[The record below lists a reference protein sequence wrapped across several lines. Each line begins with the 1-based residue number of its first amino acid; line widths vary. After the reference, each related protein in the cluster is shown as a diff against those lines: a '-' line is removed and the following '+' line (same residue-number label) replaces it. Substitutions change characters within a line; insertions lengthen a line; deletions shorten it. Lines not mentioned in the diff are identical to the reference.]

1 MAEREAGYG
10 KADIFIE
17 TDNLSPQDVAKRI
30 FDRLSS
36 SSMFRETSVTVEL
49 KKRSYEIVIS
59 ERIDA
64 WHKRIAATGFEGK
77 LALVTDDNVAP
88 LYLDRVSN
96 DLTQEEL
103 ASRCELTK
111 GFLSQLENNLA
122 TPSLLTLMDIVEAL
136 GTTMAIFFTEEEDE
150 QLVFDKDDFFV
161 DESGDVVITYIV
173 PNAQK
178 NQMEPIIIE
187 LQPDSRSNIISPKE
201 DGETFGYVIK
211 GSINLVNGKNTYRV
225 KQGGTFYLKCKKE
238 HYLENKTKKIA
249 KVLWI
254 CTPPLF

>member
-1 MAEREAGYG
+1 M
-10 KADIFIE
+10 
-17 TDNLSPQDVAKRI
+17 
-30 FDRLSS
+30 
-36 SSMFRETSVTVEL
+36 
-49 KKRSYEIVIS
+49 
-59 ERIDA
+59 
-64 WHKRIAATGFEGK
+64 
-77 LALVTDDNVAP
+77 
-88 LYLDRVSN
+88 
-96 DLTQEEL
+96 
-103 ASRCELTK
+103 
-111 GFLSQLENNLA
+111 ENNLA

>member
-1 MAEREAGYG
+1 M
-10 KADIFIE
+10 DIG
-17 TDNLSPQDVAKRI
+17 QRI
-30 FDRLSS
+30 RQL
-36 SSMFRETSVTVEL
+36 
-49 KKRSYEIVIS
+49 
-59 ERIDA
+59 
-64 WHKRIAATGFEGK
+64 
-77 LALVTDDNVAP
+77 
-88 LYLDRVSN
+88 RVSN

-238 HYLENKTKKIA
+238 HYLENKT
-249 KVLWI
+249 
-254 CTPPLF
+254 

>member
-1 MAEREAGYG
+1 M
-10 KADIFIE
+10 DIG
-17 TDNLSPQDVAKRI
+17 QRI
-30 FDRLSS
+30 RQL
-36 SSMFRETSVTVEL
+36 
-49 KKRSYEIVIS
+49 
-59 ERIDA
+59 
-64 WHKRIAATGFEGK
+64 
-77 LALVTDDNVAP
+77 
-88 LYLDRVSN
+88 RVSN

-122 TPSLLTLMDIVEAL
+122 TPSLPTLMDIVEAL
-136 GTTMAIFFTEEEDE
+136 GTTMAVFFTEEKEE
-150 QLVFDKDDFFV
+150 QLTFDDEDFFV
-161 DESGDVVITYIV
+161 DESEDVVITYVV

-187 LQPDSRSNIISPKE
+187 LQPESRSQIIYPKE

-211 GSINLVNGKNTYRV
+211 GSINLVNGKNTYKV

-238 HYLENKTKKIA
+238 HYLENKANKIA
-249 KVLWI
+249 RVLWI

>member
-1 MAEREAGYG
+1 M
-10 KADIFIE
+10 DIG
-17 TDNLSPQDVAKRI
+17 
-30 FDRLSS
+30 
-36 SSMFRETSVTVEL
+36 
-49 KKRSYEIVIS
+49 
-59 ERIDA
+59 ERI
-64 WHKRIAATGFEGK
+64 RQ
-77 LALVTDDNVAP
+77 L
-88 LYLDRVSN
+88 RVSN

-122 TPSLLTLMDIVEAL
+122 TPSLPTLMDIVEAL
-136 GTTMAIFFTEEEDE
+136 GTTMAYFFTEEKEE
-150 QLVFDKDDFFV
+150 QITFNEDDFFV
-161 DESGDVVITYIV
+161 DESAEVVVTYVV

-187 LQPDSRSNIISPKE
+187 FKPNSTSHKIYPKE
-201 DGETFGYVIK
+201 DGETFGYVLK
-211 GSINLVNGKNTYRV
+211 GSINLVNGKNTYKV

-238 HYLENKTKKIA
+238 HYLENKTKSIA